1 MAKAKQKVT
10 TKKKTIKHK
19 QKKCPTCGKFM
30 K

>member
-10 TKKKTIKHK
+10 KKKTIKHK
-19 QKKCPTCGKFM
+19 EQKRCPNCGKYM